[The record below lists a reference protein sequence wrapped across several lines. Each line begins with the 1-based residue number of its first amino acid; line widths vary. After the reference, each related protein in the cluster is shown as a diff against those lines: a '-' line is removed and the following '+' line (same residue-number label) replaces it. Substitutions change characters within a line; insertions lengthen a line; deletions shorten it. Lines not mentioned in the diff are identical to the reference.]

1 MIPEGHVEVREYD
14 LPGKR
19 TASLTRRGKD
29 YYVRGRK
36 VTLKKALLW
45 MAKVEREADYS
56 RSDWKES
63 ARLLTACAKAMKGG
77 AR

>member
-1 MIPEGHVEVREYD
+1 MIPEGHVEVRDYD
-14 LPGKR
+14 LPGMR

-45 MAKVEREADYS
+45 MAKMEVETDSGGSDLRETA
-56 RSDWKES
+56 KF
-63 ARLLTACAKAMKGG
+63 LTACAKAMK
-77 AR
+77 